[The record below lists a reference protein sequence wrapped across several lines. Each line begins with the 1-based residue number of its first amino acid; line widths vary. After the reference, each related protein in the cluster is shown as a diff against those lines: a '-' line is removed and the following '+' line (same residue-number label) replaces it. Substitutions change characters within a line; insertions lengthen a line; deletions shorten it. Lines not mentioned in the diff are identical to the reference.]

1 MNDDISLVRAEIADL
16 KRHVLELK
24 EMVQPRTMPFPTFTI
39 TAADLPNYRETVK
52 VQAVTMPHRELERRS
67 S

>member
-1 MNDDISLVRAEIADL
+1 MNDDISLLRAEIADL

-24 EMVQPRTMPFPTFTI
+24 ELVQPRTMVFPTFTI
-39 TAADLPNYRETVK
+39 TAADLPNYSETVK
-52 VQAVTMPHRELERRS
+52 VQAVTMPPHKLERRS